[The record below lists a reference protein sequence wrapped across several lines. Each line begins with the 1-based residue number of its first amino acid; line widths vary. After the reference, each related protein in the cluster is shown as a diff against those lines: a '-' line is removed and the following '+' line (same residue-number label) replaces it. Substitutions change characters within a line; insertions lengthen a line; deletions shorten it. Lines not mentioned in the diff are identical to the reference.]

1 MAERVVG
8 GCKCGHVRYEGIRHS
23 AATFRCHCRDCQK
36 LTGSGHSEMLPLEI
50 DTFSISETCKVFEM
64 QGGSGQPTYSGF
76 CPNCGSRDAGEFTYL
91 SDATTV
97 RPAEDVTDVAEWSD
111 HVFLRKN
118 PRGDHLEHWHHSGGC
133 RGILKVKRNSL
144 THLIDG
150 VSLEGAWT

>member
-8 GCKCGHVRYEGIRHS
+8 GCKCGHVRYEGTRHS

-76 CPNCGSRDAGEFTYL
+76 CPNCGSQLTRRSTRMSDRVYVHASSLDDPAHYAPEKSIYADAAQPW
-91 SDATTV
+91 D
-97 RPAEDVTDVAEWSD
+97 TD
-111 HVFLRKN
+111 
-118 PRGDHLEHWHHSGGC
+118 
-133 RGILKVKRNSL
+133 GIIKPS
-144 THLIDG
+144 
-150 VSLEGAWT
+150 